1 MSLYSD
7 ISFRACETR
16 VSNYLLR
23 FSGHFDQY
31 RNSRLVR
38 SVPLSAVVWC

>member
-16 VSNYLLR
+16 VSNYILT
-23 FSGHFDQY
+23 FHGHYTEY
-31 RNSRLVR
+31 RNATRVR
-38 SVPLSAVVWC
+38 SVPYDQIPWC